1 MPVEKSAGAII
12 FRRENDKI
20 YYLSLHYP
28 PSSRKR
34 DSVGKEEGKP
44 SSATRAKRRGGFAE
58 LRSSL
63 TPRFAWTD
71 EAPASAAKAPKPRS
85 RVNSLRGKEYW
96 DLPKGH
102 IKKGEKE
109 IETVRREVEEETG
122 LKDIEFVDDFKEWI
136 KYFFKFRGKNILK
149 FVTFYLAETKEKDI
163 KVSFEHLGFEWLS
176 YEKAIEKLTF
186 QNAKKILKK
195 ANKFLSEKG
204 EKPLL

>member
-28 PSSRKR
+28 SSATRAAAK
-34 DSVGKEEGKP
+34 GEEEGKP
-44 SSATRAKRRGGFAE
+44 SS
-58 LRSSL
+58 S
-63 TPRFAWTD
+63 
-71 EAPASAAKAPKPRS
+71 KAPKPRS

-102 IKKGEKE
+102 IEKGEKE

-122 LKDIEFVDDFKEWI
+122 LKDIEFLEGFKEWI
-136 KYFFKFRGKNILK
+136 KYFFKFKGVNILK